1 MAQSELSFVRYTL
14 SQSFERGRKT
24 LKKSKTILIAAVVTA
39 FIGGVSAPAL
49 ARQDNDAHGVTLAKI
64 YLRQAVDTA
73 EQHVK
78 GVASRAEFEQE
89 KNGPVYEVEV
99 VTQTKVY
106 DVKIDANKGTVLA
119 SREDKKD
126 HDEDR
131 HHEEHDEK
139 D

>member
-1 MAQSELSFVRYTL
+1 M
-14 SQSFERGRKT
+14 KT
-24 LKKSKTILIAAVVTA
+24 KTILTTL
-39 FIGGVSAPAL
+39 AL
-49 ARQDNDAHGVTLAKI
+49 ASLVGFAPMPVMAKPDNDAHGVTLAKI

-78 GVASRAEFEQE
+78 GIASRAEFEQE
-89 KNGPVYEVEV
+89 KSGPVYEVEV

-119 SREDKKD
+119 TREDKKD
-126 HDEDR
+126 HDEGR
-131 HHEEHDEK
+131 EEEHHHEDHEDK